1 MYVCVCVV
9 AAGGGWFKGGVGDEE
24 RLEVT
29 EVLQER
35 SRGGGDGGGVGAGED
50 FMEPCAVVSFEA
62 NINLSLAGGTNH

>member
-35 SRGGGDGGGVGAGED
+35 SWGGGEVGGGLERTLWNHVL
-50 FMEPCAVVSFEA
+50 
-62 NINLSLAGGTNH
+62 LSALKQT